1 LGADSKNCGTARISL
16 ERVTVARTGP
26 VVRGK
31 NSIDRKDQ
39 LARGGVKGWGEL
51 QSGVQAP
58 DQGLTKGLP
67 AARRKTGITVRTSVT
82 GMSHL
87 LFRLAVVSKT
97 FLV

>member
-51 QSGVQAP
+51 ESSRKSGVWLQLN
-58 DQGLTKGLP
+58 DV
-67 AARRKTGITVRTSVT
+67 VRS
-82 GMSHL
+82 
-87 LFRLAVVSKT
+87 
-97 FLV
+97 